1 MKDMSSWSRRKFL
14 AAAVMTGAAAGL
26 SACAGAA
33 PAARKFDDW
42 GQVSD
47 QARGQS
53 VKLWMYGG
61 DQQGNAYVDQYL
73 VPAAAEAGV
82 KLERV
87 PVADTKDA
95 MNRVLSEVQ
104 AGTTDGAVD
113 LVWVNGDNFGT
124 GKQAGAWAC
133 GWTSLL
139 PNMELTAPQ
148 DPLLTT
154 DFGTPVED
162 CEAPWNKAQ
171 FTLVYNA
178 ATVEHPPGSIA
189 ELLQWAHKN
198 PGRFTYP
205 APPDFTGSVFT
216 RQVLNSVS
224 GGYRNV
230 PLAFDRSAYEDL
242 APALFDALS
251 DVAPALWREGRTY
264 PKSGEELNAL
274 YADGQ
279 VDFTMTY
286 GPATLTK
293 LVKDGTYPQQTQ
305 VLELDG
311 GTLGNAS
318 FLAVPAT
325 SGNQAGAMVVANIAL
340 SAEQQATKAD
350 PRIWG
355 QFPVVDTNRL
365 NQQQQQLFTA
375 LPTSP
380 VVPPYELLSRQSNPE
395 LSAEWVSELDQGWRR
410 ELLGGK

>member
-14 AAAVMTGAAAGL
+14 AAAVMTGTVAGL
-26 SACAGAA
+26 SACSGAA
-33 PAARKFDDW
+33 PTARTFDDW
-42 GQVSD
+42 AQVSD
-47 QARGQS
+47 QARGQT

-61 DQQGNAYVDQYL
+61 DQQGNTYIDQHL
-73 VPAAAEAGV
+73 VPAAAEVGV

-139 PNMELTAPQ
+139 PNMALTAPQ
-148 DPLLTT
+148 DPLLTN

-171 FTLVYNA
+171 FTVVYNA
-178 ATVEHPPGSIA
+178 ATVERPPGSIA
-189 ELLQWAHKN
+189 ELLQWARKN

-224 GGYRNV
+224 GGYENV

-242 APALFDALS
+242 TPALFDALS
-251 DVAPALWREGRTY
+251 EVAPALWREGRTY

-274 YADGQ
+274 FADGQ

-293 LVKDGTYPQQTQ
+293 LVKDGTYPPQTT

-355 QFPVVDTNRL
+355 QFPVVSAERL
-365 NQQQQQLFTA
+365 DHRQQQLFEA
-375 LPTSP
+375 LPTSS
-380 VVPPYELLSRQSNPE
+380 VVPAYEVLSRKANPE